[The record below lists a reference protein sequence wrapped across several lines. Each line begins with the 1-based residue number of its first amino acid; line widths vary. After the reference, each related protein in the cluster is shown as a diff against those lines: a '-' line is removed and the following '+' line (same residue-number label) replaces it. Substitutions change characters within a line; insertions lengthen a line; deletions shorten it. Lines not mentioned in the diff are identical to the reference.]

1 MVNIA
6 ASAYFLFLG
15 TFCPARRASASPMA
29 TACLR
34 LLTLRR
40 ERPLRSVPRFISC
53 IARRTLLPAA
63 LLYLRAICVSSCQRL
78 CRSRMH
84 TNPRAVRML

>member
-1 MVNIA
+1 MVNIV

-15 TFCPARRASASPMA
+15 TFFPARRASESPMA
-29 TACLR
+29 IACLR

-53 IARRTLLPAA
+53 IARRTFLPAA
-63 LLYLRAICVSSCQRL
+63 LLYLRAIFLSSCQWH
-78 CRSRMH
+78 CCPRMQANLR
-84 TNPRAVRML
+84 TVGTL